1 MSLARKRTFFVSME
15 SWGYSQTGNVRNEN
29 QDSYLNW
36 AERQVW
42 AVADGVGTHRASGAA
57 SKMIMKLLMRVPEP
71 ESLSSH
77 IAKVSRQLADANK
90 LLISQ
95 KAATGEMAASTI
107 VVLVAHGGMGTCLWA
122 GDSRCYI
129 LRGGILYQCT
139 KDHSLRQEKIDK
151 GELTPFEAQRMVKGN
166 IITNAVG
173 VRKNLTL
180 GEEVFPLRAGDRY
193 LLCTDGLTS
202 LLSPDALITY
212 LSRPSAKE
220 AVNGIAET
228 LKGLHQPDN
237 ITFVTVFVSELE

>member
-1 MSLARKRTFFVSME
+1 MSSVHRRIYSVFME
-15 SWGYSQTGNVRNEN
+15 SWGYSQTGNVRDEN

-57 SKMIMKLLMRVPEP
+57 SKMIMKNLMRVPEP

-77 IAKVSRQLADANK
+77 IANVNRQLEDANK
-90 LLISQ
+90 LLMSQ
-95 KAATGEMAASTI
+95 KTATGEMAASTI
-107 VVLVAHGGMGTCLWA
+107 VVLMAHGGMAACLWA

-139 KDHSLRQEKIDK
+139 KDHSRRQEKIDN
-151 GELTPFEAQRMVKGN
+151 GELTRFEAYRMVKSN

-173 VRKNLTL
+173 VKQTLQL

-193 LLCTDGLTS
+193 LLCTDGLTN

-212 LSRPSAKE
+212 LSRPTAKE
-220 AVNGIAET
+220 TVDGIAET
-228 LKGLHQPDN
+228 LEDMRQPDN

>member
-1 MSLARKRTFFVSME
+1 MSSVNKRTFAVSVE
-15 SWGYSQTGNVRNEN
+15 SWGYSQTGNVRVEN

-42 AVADGVGTHRASGAA
+42 AVADGVGTHKASGAA
-57 SKMIMKLLMRVPEP
+57 SKMIMKLLLRVPEP

-77 IAKVSRQLADANK
+77 IANVSKQLDTANG
-90 LLISQ
+90 LLVNQ
-95 KAATGEMAASTI
+95 KSATGEMAASTI

-151 GELTPFEAQRMVKGN
+151 GELTSFEAQRMVKGN
-166 IITNAVG
+166 IITNAMG
-173 VRKNLTL
+173 VKKELTL

-193 LLCTDGLTS
+193 LLCTDGLTN

-220 AVNGIAET
+220 AVDGIAET
-228 LKGLHQPDN
+228 LKDMYQPDN
-237 ITFVTVFVSELE
+237 ITFVTIFVSELE